1 MPGLSGDSSELY
13 CIAVAKSCLR
23 RNLDLVVV
31 NYRGA
36 AGIPLKTAKM
46 YTAAETGDLTEV
58 VEYLHKKYVLD
69 DQGRKT
75 RAFTGV
81 GISLGASILALY
93 AAKIGARNPFDA

>member
-1 MPGLSGDSSELY
+1 
-13 CIAVAKSCLR
+13 
-23 RNLDLVVV
+23 
-31 NYRGA
+31 
-36 AGIPLKTAKM
+36 M

-69 DQGRKT
+69 EQGRKV

-81 GISLGASILALY
+81 GISLGASVLALY